1 MQTKYELTLNYGAK
15 WANAW
20 FTGEIVSILDKSSG
34 VKSTL
39 KRPLRFRAKRSDK
52 YGFTTWIVSLHD
64 STWPTDDTMWKT
76 GYTPHIDYMNEP
88 VGETPSL
95 KETQDMYQAVLAAFT
110 TFAQHG
116 FHRLGR
122 RCTRKLR
129 YNDPEILIGDKLSAS
144 IPEALASDLELTLSP
159 AGDCTELDRVYSYFV
174 RLQELIQR
182 EKSKPVRQR
191 IRKRGLFIYREGL
204 YLRVRE
210 AREIEYSSA
219 ENSVQLLQY
228 EHIMSRPILAL
239 GCPDVTSSIL
249 AYQKEGY
256 SREAISFITGAG
268 LEEVKRVLTGSE
280 ETI

>member
-159 AGDCTELDRVYSYFV
+159 AGDCTELDRVYS
-174 RLQELIQR
+174 
-182 EKSKPVRQR
+182 
-191 IRKRGLFIYREGL
+191 
-204 YLRVRE
+204 
-210 AREIEYSSA
+210 
-219 ENSVQLLQY
+219 
-228 EHIMSRPILAL
+228 
-239 GCPDVTSSIL
+239 
-249 AYQKEGY
+249 
-256 SREAISFITGAG
+256 
-268 LEEVKRVLTGSE
+268 
-280 ETI
+280 